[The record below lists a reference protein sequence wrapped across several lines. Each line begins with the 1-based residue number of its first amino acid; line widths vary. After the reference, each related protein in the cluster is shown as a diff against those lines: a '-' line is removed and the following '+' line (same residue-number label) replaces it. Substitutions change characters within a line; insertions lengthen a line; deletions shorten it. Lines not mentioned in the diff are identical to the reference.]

1 MFRTLIIEEGERLSI
16 TNQILQIEKKGKQIP
31 VPVDDIYC
39 IVLDNIRT
47 VITTTTITA
56 LCTAGAHIVICNEK
70 HIPSAVIY
78 PEMIHYAPYRVVKKQ
93 LEMTQGFKDNLWNKI
108 VKGKLKNQAESL
120 KFCTG
125 DMDTYHRLQQL
136 AKEVEEGDAGNREG
150 IGAKLYFRH
159 LFGSDFIRMEEDGI
173 NHALN
178 YGYTILRTAMIKT
191 LYTFGYYPAIGI
203 HHIGIY
209 NAFNLGDDLM
219 EPFRPLVDM
228 WADINHTELEDELT
242 GAQRKSLVNLLN
254 LDMEYDHSKMK
265 VRNVIAQYVKH
276 FTSAIEQE
284 QPEMI
289 SVPIITNVVYEA
301 MKEICH
307 ES

>member
-1 MFRTLIIEEGERLSI
+1 MFRTLIIEEGKRLSI
-16 TNQILQIEKKGKQIP
+16 TNQVLQIEKKDKRIP
-31 VPVDDIYC
+31 IPIEDIYY
-39 IVLDNIRT
+39 IVLDNIHT
-47 VITTTTITA
+47 VITTAAITA
-56 LCTAGAHIVICNEK
+56 LCTAGAHIIICNEK
-70 HIPSAVIY
+70 HIPSAAIY
-78 PEMIHYAPYRVVKKQ
+78 PEMVHYAPYGVVKKQ
-93 LEMTQGFKDNLWNKI
+93 LKMTQSFKDNLWDQI

-120 KFCTG
+120 KYCTG

-136 AKEVEEGDAGNREG
+136 AKEVKEGDAENREG

-159 LFGSDFIRMEEDGI
+159 LFGSDFIRMEKDGV

-191 LYTFGYYPAIGI
+191 LYTFGYYPALGI

-228 WADINHTELEDELT
+228 WADIHHTELEDELT
-242 GAQRKSLVNLLN
+242 SMQRKSLVNLLN
-254 LDMEYDHSKMK
+254 LDMEYDHSRMK
-265 VRNVIAQYVKH
+265 VRNIMARYVKY

-284 QPEMI
+284 QPEI
-289 SVPIITNVVYEA
+289 VSIPIITDVVYEA
-301 MKEICH
+301 IKTTCH